1 MCQASTPGCP
11 PFWTAL
17 AGGVQGHAHLLQ
29 VVQGLSG
36 SHHGS
41 GQSRSFFF
49 FCGACTITSS
59 GFSWEKKKKCRDGL
73 TDLKQKKTD
82 QKSLLRRMPQTD
94 TNGCGKAA
102 AREQSFGTEGG
113 KRNSHLKI
121 GAIPNT
127 GEGGVGGLTID
138 RPLMGGSPMSAFRG
152 FPYSSGE
159 VKLERHFRPREKD
172 SRPAQYLVASASL
185 LKHSRTGSLVFG
197 SRQRPKAAGGGGEPH
212 IKHVHK
218 AGGVSR
224 TYIVSDTT
232 AIKLP

>member
-1 MCQASTPGCP
+1 
-11 PFWTAL
+11 
-17 AGGVQGHAHLLQ
+17 
-29 VVQGLSG
+29 
-36 SHHGS
+36 
-41 GQSRSFFF
+41 
-49 FCGACTITSS
+49 
-59 GFSWEKKKKCRDGL
+59 
-73 TDLKQKKTD
+73 
-82 QKSLLRRMPQTD
+82 
-94 TNGCGKAA
+94 
-102 AREQSFGTEGG
+102 
-113 KRNSHLKI
+113 
-121 GAIPNT
+121 
-127 GEGGVGGLTID
+127 
-138 RPLMGGSPMSAFRG
+138 MSAFRG